1 MGVSLSTMKVNMA
14 KDKKGNREEAT
25 EALHIIEELV
35 RTTKHQSLKE
45 SW

>member
-1 MGVSLSTMKVNMA
+1 MGLWLSTMKVKMA
-14 KDKKGNREEAT
+14 NDKKGNLEEAT
-25 EALHIIEELV
+25 EALHIIEELI

>member
-1 MGVSLSTMKVNMA
+1 MGISLSTMKVKMA
-14 KDKKGNREEAT
+14 NDKKGNREEAT

-35 RTTKHQSLKE
+35 RTMKHHSLKE

>member
-1 MGVSLSTMKVNMA
+1 MGVRLSTMKMEMA
-14 KDKKGNREEAT
+14 NDKKGNLKEVT

-35 RTTKHQSLKE
+35 RTAKYKSLKE